1 MKRTARLLAAACI
14 AMATVARAGGPLGGC
29 NDPAHTPIK
38 YVGAGTITLNY
49 DSGTLGS
56 RTKLQADA
64 IVSSAVSVWTNVST
78 ASVTIGRGSDLP
90 VDVNSANYLSYYNKF
105 ADGLFPVIYDSDGS
119 IIDLLLGVGSKSSIL
134 GFAGSGFPVAGC
146 FYTEGQAVING
157 FPNVSDTLLGT
168 VIAHEVGHL
177 IGMDHTQLDNVQGI
191 ASPGNYPLMY
201 PILDRTSVSLH
212 EDDAAAVSALYPD
225 PTINTVYGEIN
236 GTFVLANG
244 VTPVKGANLW
254 ASETTTH
261 KAYSIISDFR
271 KQGTGFFRL
280 LLPAGTYTLH
290 AGTLRTTFVGAS
302 GMGPYASSM
311 ADLSFQPPLYVSGV
325 AMPNVTL
332 GGNVSPTSFAISPG
346 CVATLTFRLD
356 GTGAVGGN
364 CVVALT
370 VAISGTGSGTVTSI
384 PAGINCSP
392 TCSASYGVGGSIT
405 LMAAPIS
412 GSFLESWAGCDSSSA
427 LNCTVTTL
435 ASARTLT
442 AVFTAISAAPPDAP
456 TNPAAIAGNGQ
467 ATISFTTP
475 ANNGG
480 ATITTYTAACT
491 AGGSTSTG
499 SASASPVTVTGLINN
514 TVYNCSVTATNA
526 AGTGTASSVVSV
538 TPSATATLTLTGVRS
553 RKTHAGVDFDIPV
566 TAPDINGLPTA
577 VESRIIGAGHRIVY
591 QFNNS
596 VTSIGTVSATS
607 GSVQSAILGN
617 EVEVTLTAVAD
628 NSRATV
634 TLAGAS
640 GVNGTVG
647 TSAVI
652 GFLVGDVNNTRS
664 VNSSDISAVK
674 ARSGQTTNSNNFK
687 FDVNISGSINSSD
700 ISAVKARSGLAI
712 P

>member
-119 IIDLLLGVGSKSSIL
+119 IIDLLLGVGSKSSIF

-290 AGTLRTTFVGAS
+290 AGTLRTTFARA
-302 GMGPYASSM
+302 P
-311 ADLSFQPPLYVSGV
+311 
-325 AMPNVTL
+325 
-332 GGNVSPTSFAISPG
+332 
-346 CVATLTFRLD
+346 
-356 GTGAVGGN
+356 AVRG
-364 CVVALT
+364 
-370 VAISGTGSGTVTSI
+370 
-384 PAGINCSP
+384 
-392 TCSASYGVGGSIT
+392 
-405 LMAAPIS
+405 
-412 GSFLESWAGCDSSSA
+412 
-427 LNCTVTTL
+427 
-435 ASARTLT
+435 
-442 AVFTAISAAPPDAP
+442 
-456 TNPAAIAGNGQ
+456 
-467 ATISFTTP
+467 
-475 ANNGG
+475 
-480 ATITTYTAACT
+480 
-491 AGGSTSTG
+491 
-499 SASASPVTVTGLINN
+499 
-514 TVYNCSVTATNA
+514 
-526 AGTGTASSVVSV
+526 
-538 TPSATATLTLTGVRS
+538 
-553 RKTHAGVDFDIPV
+553 
-566 TAPDINGLPTA
+566 
-577 VESRIIGAGHRIVY
+577 
-591 QFNNS
+591 
-596 VTSIGTVSATS
+596 
-607 GSVQSAILGN
+607 
-617 EVEVTLTAVAD
+617 
-628 NSRATV
+628 
-634 TLAGAS
+634 
-640 GVNGTVG
+640 
-647 TSAVI
+647 
-652 GFLVGDVNNTRS
+652 
-664 VNSSDISAVK
+664 
-674 ARSGQTTNSNNFK
+674 
-687 FDVNISGSINSSD
+687 
-700 ISAVKARSGLAI
+700 
-712 P
+712 